1 MEDILKYFEIEL
13 IILIIMTCS
22 VFFYSIGG
30 SMIEYLILEKKLK
43 PLTTF
48 VIASLVGL
56 VYYYLGGVEITW
68 VKWLS
73 SFGLATSIY
82 DIVIKELL
90 EFIKSKFTNEAGTHI
105 PKS

>member
-30 SMIEYLILEKKLK
+30 STIEYLILEKKLK

-48 VIASLVGL
+48 AIAGL
-56 VYYYLGGVEITW
+56 IGLIYYYLGGVEITW

-82 DIVIKELL
+82 DIVVKELL
-90 EFIKSKFTNEAGTHI
+90 NFIKSKFTGYGDI
-105 PKS
+105 GLPKS

>member
-1 MEDILKYFEIEL
+1 MIDQILSYFELEL
-13 IILIIMTCS
+13 IVLIIMSCS
-22 VFFYSIGG
+22 AFFKVVEVTR
-30 SMIEYLILEKKLK
+30 MRALV
-43 PLTTF
+43 TF
-48 VIASLVGL
+48 AISAIVGL
-56 VYYYLGGVEITW
+56 AYYYLAGVDITW

-90 EFIKSKFTNEAGTHI
+90 EFIKSKLTNEAGTHI